1 MKKILIENI
10 NQNIFYSDYKA
21 QHTPQKLQH
30 VHINNKQQRE
40 EITRNTKKI
49 YTTKFRL
56 SQHPNSKRIIRN

>member
-40 EITRNTKKI
+40 EITIQKKFI
-49 YTTKFRL
+49 QQNSVY
-56 SQHPNSKRIIRN
+56 PNILIQKG